1 MRLTTDA
8 MSLGLIASAL
18 LFEARLISKTCLSF
32 PEVSGI
38 VLSDEVRTQAPG
50 LHMPL
55 PARLA
60 IRRPVTA
67 LHRGDF
73 LIIERTRAR
82 SRDQAILLFS
92 RLVDRGSI

>member
-73 LIIERTRAR
+73 LIIERAHAAETKPFFYLAG
-82 SRDQAILLFS
+82 LLIE
-92 RLVDRGSI
+92 VP